1 MASLAW
7 RNNRPFIG
15 YLLALLLILSILK
28 ILFYQYNH
36 AYLAGIAD
44 ESTSWSGLLKM
55 IKWSLMSDIFVLLL
69 VNAPLL
75 FALHAARLIPARWVN
90 WFIIPVFVLLNSF
103 VVLLNL
109 ADVFYYRFHFQ
120 RANADLL
127 YALGHPIRQLFQQHP
142 GMIAGILTVM
152 LLVLFINWKLLNRFK
167 TAFVSGK
174 RAGSSAVILIGLT
187 LLFLFSKT
195 YFQSAFLPTRP
206 LVELK
211 SHQLIT
217 VQNSFHTFLYS
228 LARRNQE
235 VVTRNYMSGEACD
248 SIMPVRKILPL
259 TDSGKAKKN
268 IVLFIMESVPYDF
281 FDSVSP
287 YKVNMPFF
295 DGLLRKSRF
304 YDHAFCFSHQ
314 SNKGITAILAG
325 IPTFCD
331 VPLYHSTYVNLPK
344 TSVGTE
350 LRKIGY
356 ESLFC
361 IGDDY
366 DNFGFAKCANWLGLS
381 NYYSKQ
387 DIPDYRNLPMHP
399 MGLQDAPV
407 LDFFRQK
414 ISSIRDPFLAV
425 HFNISTHYP
434 YDIPKDFDKSVPNS
448 YTAPMKSM
456 AYYDQS
462 LGRFFD
468 AASKEPWFNN
478 TLFIFCADHWLVPD
492 DRKTEFNAISGYRIP
507 VIVYDPLQPEGKTIS
522 TPVSQFDLLG
532 TMLQA
537 AGYKDSMISYGTTL
551 PDLPNSNR
559 IVFTRANASLYHAI
573 DNRFILGYNST
584 GNKPEFFFDYL
595 RDPSLQNNLM
605 NRSSFKPELS
615 RLQKSMEAFLQK
627 GGSHYNG
634 VSIK

>member
-7 RNNRPFIG
+7 KNNRPFIG
-15 YLLALLLILSILK
+15 YLSALLLILSFLK

-36 AYLAGIAD
+36 AYLAGTAG
-44 ESTSWSGLLKM
+44 ESTSWPVLLNM
-55 IKWSLMSDIFVLLL
+55 IKWSLISDIFVLLL

-75 FALHAARLIPARWVN
+75 FALHAAQLLPARSVN
-90 WFIIPVFVLLNSF
+90 WFIIPAFVLLNSF

-120 RANADLL
+120 RSNADLL
-127 YALGHPIRQLFQQHP
+127 YALGRPIRQLFQQHP
-142 GMIAGILTVM
+142 GMIAGVLTAV
-152 LLVLFINWKLLNRFK
+152 LLVLFINWKLLTRFNA
-167 TAFVSGK
+167 AFVSGK
-174 RAGSSAVILIGLT
+174 RAGSSIVILIGLT

-228 LARRNQE
+228 LARRHQE
-235 VVTRNYMSGEACD
+235 VVTRHYMSGEVCD
-248 SIMPVRKILPL
+248 SLMPVRKTLPL
-259 TDSGKAKKN
+259 TDSVAVKKN

-281 FDSVSP
+281 FDSLSP

-304 YDHAFCFSHQ
+304 YNHAFCYSHQ

-331 VPLYHSTYVNLPK
+331 VPLYHSAYVNLPK
-344 TSVGTE
+344 TSIGTE
-350 LRKIGY
+350 LQKIGY

-366 DNFGFAKCANWLGLS
+366 DNFGFAKCANWLGLGK
-381 NYYSKQ
+381 YYSKQ
-387 DIPDYRNLPMHP
+387 DIPNYRSLPMHP
-399 MGLQDAPV
+399 MGVQDAPV

-414 ISSIRDPFLAV
+414 ISSTRNPFLAL

-434 YDIPKDFDKSVPNS
+434 YDIPKDFNKSVPNS

-468 AASKEPWFNN
+468 AASKEPWFSN
-478 TLFIFCADHWLVPD
+478 TLFIFCSDHWLVPD

-551 PDLPNSNR
+551 PDLPNLNR
-559 IVFTRANASLYHAI
+559 IVFARANASLYHAI

-584 GNKPEFFFDYL
+584 GNKPEFFIDYL
-595 RDPSLQNNLM
+595 QDPSLQKNLL
-605 NRSSFKPELS
+605 NSDSLKPEQS
-615 RLQKSMEAFLQK
+615 RLQKAMEAFLQK